1 MLKIDSIKFD
11 DEKMDNDRLNNYI
24 KKSEDAVEIF
34 VDLLKMDGQEE
45 VVGMIALDND
55 HRLIGVVELMRGGD
69 TFQKIGTDDLFYL
82 ALRLDADSI
91 ILAQSKA
98 DGLKVSNEDYQFNE
112 FLIEEADKFRIKI
125 HDNLI
130 ISGRDYISIS

>member
-24 KKSEDAVEIF
+24 RTPEDAVEVF
-34 VDLLKMDGQEE
+34 VEFLKMDGKEK
-45 VVGMIALDND
+45 VVGMITLNND
-55 HRLIGVVELMRGGD
+55 DRLTGVVELMRGGD
-69 TFQKIGTDDLFYL
+69 TFQKIGTDDLFYK